1 MPQFA
6 GEKPWAC
13 PGARRGCMAAAK
25 NEDEVLESRERPEEI
40 LEVAPAQTPLPE
52 AENGDEGDPDD
63 LVAPEVG
70 GNFEDG
76 YFAEGDV
83 SALPTTSLVESGPLQ
98 RYMAEISRYPL
109 LNPEEELRLATK
121 YRESQD
127 VKAAYTLVVANLRLV
142 VKIAY
147 EFRRNVANLL
157 DLIQEGNIGLMRAVE
172 KFDPFRGVKLSS
184 YAAWWIRAYIIRYVL
199 NNWSLVKIGTTQ
211 NQRRLFYNLK
221 KAQAELEAEGF
232 RPEPKLL
239 AARLQVR
246 EDEVVE
252 MQKRLSGSDI
262 SLDAPL
268 DPDSETSR
276 LDFVATEQPDASDRF
291 ADLEFKA
298 LLRAK
303 FREFRETLNGR
314 EKAIFDQRLLTDE
327 PVTLR
332 EIGEEFG
339 VSRERVR
346 QLEADLK
353 VRLRVYLKGVE
364 GIEDGLD

>member
-1 MPQFA
+1 MPA
-6 GEKPWAC
+6 G
-13 PGARRGCMAAAK
+13 
-25 NEDEVLESRERPEEI
+25 
-40 LEVAPAQTPLPE
+40 E
-52 AENGDEGDPDD
+52 AENSPVTSPEETEEVVELYPEEPQAEHEQGEVEGPSEPHQD
-63 LVAPEVG
+63 G
-70 GNFEDG
+70 GSAEG
-76 YFAEGDV
+76 YFSEDDI

-172 KFDPFRGVKLSS
+172 KFDPYRGVKLSS

-252 MQKRLSGSDI
+252 MQKRLSGADV

-268 DPDSETSR
+268 DPESDTSR
-276 LDFVATEQPDASDRF
+276 LDFVATGQPDASDRLG
-291 ADLEFKA
+291 DLEFKA
-298 LLRAK
+298 LLRVK
-303 FREFRETLNGR
+303 FREFRETLNER
-314 EKAIFDQRLLTDE
+314 ERAIFDQRLLTDE

-353 VRLRVYLKGVE
+353 TRLRNYLRGVAGVE
-364 GIEDGLD
+364 DALD

>member
-1 MPQFA
+1 MPVGEA
-6 GEKPWAC
+6 G
-13 PGARRGCMAAAK
+13 
-25 NEDEVLESRERPEEI
+25 DRPEGSPEEKE
-40 LEVAPAQTPLPE
+40 EVAELYPEEPSPEDGGVHADGDLEDLPPHE
-52 AENGDEGDPDD
+52 ADG
-63 LVAPEVG
+63 A
-70 GNFEDG
+70 FEDG

-83 SALPTTSLVESGPLQ
+83 AALPTTSLVESGPLQ

-121 YRESQD
+121 YRESGD
-127 VKAAYTLVVANLRLV
+127 VKAAYTMVVANLRLV

-172 KFDPFRGVKLSS
+172 KFDPYRGVKLSS

-252 MQKRLSGSDI
+252 MQKRLSGSDV

-268 DPDSETSR
+268 DPESDTSR
-276 LDFVATEQPDASDRF
+276 LDFVATGQPDASERLGDRE
-291 ADLEFKA
+291 LQA

-303 FREFRETLNGR
+303 FKEFRATLNDR
-314 EKAIFDQRLLTDE
+314 ERAIFDQRLLTDE

-346 QLEADLK
+346 QLESELK
-353 VRLRVYLKGVE
+353 ARLRTYLRGVE
-364 GIEDGLD
+364 GVEDALD

>member
-1 MPQFA
+1 MKALKTNPR
-6 GEKPWAC
+6 GEVR
-13 PGARRGCMAAAK
+13 PGRKRASDGPPAVQA
-25 NEDEVLESRERPEEI
+25 ERPATTAASGDEADEAPNEEPAEELVELAEPEI
-40 LEVAPAQTPLPE
+40 LGE
-52 AENGDEGDPDD
+52 
-63 LVAPEVG
+63 
-70 GNFEDG
+70 G
-76 YFAEGDV
+76 YFTEGELAPPP
-83 SALPTTSLVESGPLQ
+83 STSLVESGPLQ
-98 RYMAEISRYPL
+98 RYMAEIGRYPL
-109 LNPEEELRLATK
+109 LGQEEELRLARK
-121 YRESQD
+121 YRADGD
-127 VKAAYTLVVANLRLV
+127 VRAAYTLVISNLRLV

-147 EFRRNVANLL
+147 EFRRNIANLM

-172 KFDPFRGVKLSS
+172 KFDPYRGVKLSS

-252 MQKRLSGSDI
+252 MQQRLSGGDV

-268 DPDSETSR
+268 DPESESSR
-276 LDFVATEQPDASDRF
+276 LDFIATNQPDASEAIER
-291 ADLEFKA
+291 AELGA
-298 LLRAK
+298 LVREKLA
-303 FREFRETLNGR
+303 EFRSTLSPR
-314 EKAIFDQRLLTDE
+314 EALIFDRRLVSED

-353 VRLRVYLKGVE
+353 RRLGAFLRAVE
-364 GIEDGLD
+364 GLGDAVS

>member
-1 MPQFA
+1 MAVGKAPKGADTTSA
-6 GEKPWAC
+6 GFPKEEGSTLLSPA
-13 PGARRGCMAAAK
+13 PVTDAPERG
-25 NEDEVLESRERPEEI
+25 
-40 LEVAPAQTPLPE
+40 E
-52 AENGDEGDPDD
+52 AELEE
-63 LVAPEVG
+63 LAEPEIIG
-70 GNFEDG
+70 GFEDG
-76 YFAEGDV
+76 YFAESDI

-109 LNPEEELRLATK
+109 LHPAEELRLAEK
-121 YRESQD
+121 YRDSRD

-157 DLIQEGNIGLMRAVE
+157 DLIQEGNIGLMKAVD
-172 KFDPFRGVKLSS
+172 KFDPYRGVKLSS
-184 YAAWWIRAYIIRYVL
+184 YAAWWIRAYIIRYIL

-252 MQKRLSGSDI
+252 MQKRLSGGDV

-268 DPDSETSR
+268 DQDSDTSR
-276 LDFVATEQPDASDRF
+276 MDFVATGQPDASDRLG
-291 ADLEFKA
+291 DLEFRA
-298 LLRAK
+298 MLRTK
-303 FREFRETLNGR
+303 FQEFRETLNVR
-314 EKAIFDQRLLTDE
+314 EKSIFDRRLLTDE

-346 QLEADLK
+346 QLESELK
-353 VRLRVYLKGVE
+353 VRLRAYLQSVA